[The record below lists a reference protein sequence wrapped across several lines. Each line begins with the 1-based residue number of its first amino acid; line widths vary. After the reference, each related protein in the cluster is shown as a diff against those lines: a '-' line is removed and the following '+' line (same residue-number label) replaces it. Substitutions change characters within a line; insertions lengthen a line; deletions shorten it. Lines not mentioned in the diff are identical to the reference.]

1 MCKNKILEKLLAIIL
16 IFTLTFANFAFITKS
31 YASSFA
37 EVIFGVTNDT
47 GSRNVEFDAYFEAG
61 GEQGTSVI
69 SDVNNKELFIN
80 VNLSVKKEG
89 YLKDAKIEVVE
100 ANDGEELNFDIRD
113 EISEQD
119 KVVQNQ
125 VVEENSN
132 VEENANTEEQNQM
145 EEQTQSDLPENS
157 AEEQKTIAEVAKE
170 QIEKNMQGVVDENEE
185 QENSANVEEIVEES
199 DAEEVEGTTIEEL
212 VDQEEHL
219 ENFEDNTLFF
229 SQIENGAVMN
239 LQIPIE
245 YRNEQ
250 YVREE
255 KASGESKVRFSGIYV
270 DEDGEEKEVSKEV
283 VLRVSWKDER
293 EVKLEEAATK
303 YITYEEGVIL
313 QTVERIDNKVEEN
326 TLPVKET
333 ELEIEVPVVKGE
345 KPSKITVVANTTE
358 GTNGLEAGEVVFGE
372 ENWEY
377 NEEENKLKI
386 KVNNEKRMVEVNEAE
401 GEYLQEGEKKEEERL
416 YNGSGVDEYL
426 VTYTYGNVEV
436 GEDEKVETNTKTIAR
451 MTTVSGIEE
460 EENKNIVTV
469 EKESK
474 YELEGTTGEIV
485 SINIENKKE
494 EISKAY
500 TYINYNNPGR
510 YEVEIPEEI
519 IVNISYKDIVELM
532 EVKDER
538 NVYVDKAGNEIE
550 TNDVYYKR
558 ISVSKENFEKI
569 LGETG
574 EIRVKDEAGN
584 VINVINKDS
593 EVNES
598 GNIEVGFGEK
608 HSRLSFEMTKPT
620 GEGNIVIRTVK
631 AVGDASVDKE
641 TYKNIDKIASETKME
656 AQYSYVE
663 GRVEVGR
670 IRTEERLTETVTEAT
685 LSIDRESLSTIE
697 TNTDVE
703 MRIKLN
709 NERETSDV
717 YGHSEFEIELPEY
730 VENVELT
737 NINLLYGEGLE
748 ISSSSVEGRKIRV
761 TLDGK
766 QEGINSGAL
775 TNGTNIVMNVNIKVN
790 MYAPAKEE
798 KVILRYTNSEAT
810 NYVDGGVKEVGIE
823 YSAPTGLVTV
833 NSISN
838 YNAEGSTVTSV
849 RQGKKE
855 GIIGVYGAGITAREE
870 LIVMNNN
877 RNTVSNVSI
886 LGRIAYK
893 GVKDLNSGEELGT
906 TIDTKLAGPIEVN
919 EQNRGSFLIYY
930 SENGEASKDL
940 KDENNGWTLEPANIE
955 TIKSY
960 LIVPA
965 EENYEMAENEILR
978 FAYNFVVP
986 ENLPHNEYAYSTFGI
1001 YYRNN
1006 SEVAKTNEFE
1016 TADIVGLTTGVG
1028 PELKLTVTP
1037 SKEQVKEYE
1046 EFYLDV
1052 VVENVGEIAAE
1063 NVNVEIYPKDKAR
1076 YFKYEANR
1084 NDIIAEENKVIET
1097 SAYEDLKIVSNF
1109 IIPNIEIGSSEKIRV
1124 YLIAN
1129 SLDYITDRNNGEQIR
1144 KESDIIEPTVTVT
1157 ADNFGKEEKGSAKI
1171 EVIQGEL
1178 SIKESIMNNEDLV
1191 KENAQISFFI
1201 NVENESNNIINN
1213 LEITKKLPNEFKLI
1227 ESSNEYEYD
1236 EKTRDLKWHFEKL
1249 EPRKTVSIKLIVETN
1264 KLEENVTEKKVET
1277 NTTAKGENTEIHTSN
1292 TVTVNIAKPILTI
1305 TQTST
1310 NEDTYIKEGETLKY
1324 TYNIRNDG
1332 KVNATSVNLSE
1343 VVPDGIGI
1351 TNINYVL
1358 NGSEVNRSGL
1368 IKDNINI
1375 TTNIDPGQELVVNL
1389 QAVALS
1395 LNGASEKSVTN
1406 YATLE
1411 SEETDSVTSN
1421 SITHIIEASDN
1432 NTEYEEKSSYTI
1444 PKNNIEKTYKISG
1457 TAWFDSNSDGA
1468 RSNNEELLNGITVKL
1483 IESESGIIQNT
1494 TKTNTSGTY
1503 EFSGVKA
1510 GSYLVIFEYD
1520 SDKYTVTTYQK
1531 EGVASNA
1538 NSDAILT
1545 TIDQSG
1551 KTKNGAVTDT
1561 IKIENGSIANIDIG
1575 LILINKFDLQLDKTI
1590 SKVVVQTSKETT
1602 TEEYDNVKLAKTD
1615 IAAKYLSGSTVFIE
1629 YTITVSNV
1637 GDIAG
1642 YVKKI
1647 VDYMPKDM
1655 QFNSSLESNKDWYTG
1670 SDGNIYS
1677 EKLSDKEL
1685 KPGESAILK
1694 LVLTKQMNEENTGIV
1709 NNIAEIY
1716 EDYNVLGVKDRNSTP
1731 GNKIQKENDISS
1743 ADVSILIKTGE
1754 KLIYASIIITTILLG
1769 SIVIFITYNKIVI
1782 SRRKWVI

>member
-1 MCKNKILEKLLAIIL
+1 MLKNKILEKLLAVFL
-16 IFTLTFANFAFITKS
+16 VFTLTFANFAFVSKS
-31 YASSFA
+31 YAASLA
-37 EVIFGVTNDT
+37 ETIFGGKSDT
-47 GSRNVEFDAYFEAG
+47 GSKNIEFEAYF
-61 GEQGTSVI
+61 GTEEEKNASVI
-69 SDVNNKELFIN
+69 SDVNNKELEISMDLN
-80 VNLSVKKEG
+80 VKEEG
-89 YLKDAKIEVVE
+89 YLKDAKIEITE
-100 ANDGEELNFDIRD
+100 AEEGKGLNFDLR
-113 EISEQD
+113 
-119 KVVQNQ
+119 
-125 VVEENSN
+125 
-132 VEENANTEEQNQM
+132 
-145 EEQTQSDLPENS
+145 
-157 AEEQKTIAEVAKE
+157 
-170 QIEKNMQGVVDENEE
+170 EK
-185 QENSANVEEIVEES
+185 
-199 DAEEVEGTTIEEL
+199 EEL
-212 VDQEEHL
+212 EEGIR
-219 ENFEDNTLFF
+219 NIEDNTVYLN
-229 SQIENGAVMN
+229 QIDKSSEIKI
-239 LQIPIE
+239 QIPIE
-245 YRNEQ
+245 YKNEQ
-250 YVREE
+250 YVKEE

-986 ENLPHNEYAYSTFGI
+986 ENLPHNENFIGTFGV

-1006 SEVAKTNEFE
+1006 SELSQDNEFE
-1016 TADIVGLTTGVG
+1016 IANIVGLTTGAG
-1028 PELKLTVTP
+1028 PELTVSISDAKEVVKENEEFSVTISVSNVGESIAEDVNIEVPIPAGSKYSRYDIDVENAIVNEGNDKLTV
-1037 SKEQVKEYE
+1037 SFEK
-1046 EFYLDV
+1046 L
-1052 VVENVGEIAAE
+1052 
-1063 NVNVEIYPKDKAR
+1063 
-1076 YFKYEANR
+1076 
-1084 NDIIAEENKVIET
+1084 
-1097 SAYEDLKIVSNF
+1097 
-1109 IIPNIEIGSSEKIRV
+1109 EIGQNVQLTV

-1129 SLDYITDRNNGEQIR
+1129 PLSITGEYA
-1144 KESDIIEPTVTVT
+1144 DTTTPTV
-1157 ADNFGKEEKGSAKI
+1157 
-1171 EVIQGEL
+1171 
-1178 SIKESIMNNEDLV
+1178 
-1191 KENAQISFFI
+1191 
-1201 NVENESNNIINN
+1201 N
-1213 LEITKKLPNEFKLI
+1213 L
-1227 ESSNEYEYD
+1227 
-1236 EKTRDLKWHFEKL
+1236 
-1249 EPRKTVSIKLIVETN
+1249 
-1264 KLEENVTEKKVET
+1264 
-1277 NTTAKGENTEIHTSN
+1277 TAKDLGAVLSDTSN
-1292 TVTVNIAKPILTI
+1292 TVQIEFAEFYISQEGPAYKIIEKPGNEVQYRTVVVNSSTETKNNVVVKTQLPEEFTFISATENGVYDEDSRVITWNLGDFKKLNSKNLDIKISVNDFDDNLGKKYVEISSKVKADNSDEYESNKIVTAIAKPILTI
-1305 TQTST
+1305 TQST
-1310 NEDTYIKEGETLKY
+1310 DTVNTYIKEGDTVN
-1324 TYNIRNDG
+1324 YNFIVKNEG
-1332 KVNATSVNLSE
+1332 GVTATSLKIE
-1343 VVPDGIGI
+1343 DQIPKGIVI
-1351 TNINYVL
+1351 TNVNYVV
-1358 NGSEVNRSGL
+1358 GGVEVNRPGNYADKL
-1368 IKDNINI
+1368 ELEVNIA
-1375 TTNIDPGQELVVNL
+1375 PGEEWKLNL
-1389 QAVALS
+1389 TGKAVS
-1395 LNGASEKSVTN
+1395 IGASDEQSATN
-1406 YATLE
+1406 YAVLSSDEIE
-1411 SEETDSVTSN
+1411 SITSN
-1421 SITHIIEASDN
+1421 SITHIIES
-1432 NTEYEEKSSYTI
+1432 TGLYENEEGESSSSSSNSNLLPTA
-1444 PKNNIEKTYKISG
+1444 KTYRISG
-1457 TAWFDSNSDGA
+1457 SAWEDKNQDGMRNSD
-1468 RSNNEELLNGITVKL
+1468 EKLLSSILVRLVDSQTGVVKQAITTDSQGKY
-1483 IESESGIIQNT
+1483 T
-1494 TKTNTSGTY
+1494 
-1503 EFSGVKA
+1503 FSGVQN
-1510 GSYLVIFEYD
+1510 GNYLVLFEYD
-1520 SDKYTVTTYQK
+1520 VSKYKVTAYQK
-1531 EGVASNA
+1531 EGVASNV
-1538 NSDAILT
+1538 NSDVIST
-1545 TIDQSG
+1545 TIEKDG
-1551 KTKNGAVTDT
+1551 KTVEGAVTDIIT
-1561 IKIENGSIANIDIG
+1561 VNSGSISDIDLG
-1575 LILINKFDLQLDKTI
+1575 LALASTFDLELQKGI
-1590 SKVVVQTSKETT
+1590 SKVTVQTSNGTT
-1602 TEEYDNVKLAKTD
+1602 SEEYHNVSLAKTD
-1615 IAAKYLSGSTVFIE
+1615 IGSKYLSSATVFVE
-1629 YTITVSNV
+1629 YTITVLNV
-1637 GDIAG
+1637 GDFSG
-1642 YVKKI
+1642 YAKKI
-1647 VDYMPKDM
+1647 VDYIPEGMT
-1655 QFNSSLESNKDWYTG
+1655 FNSTLGSNKDWYTG
-1670 SDGNIYS
+1670 SDGNLYTNVL
-1677 EKLSDKEL
+1677 ENKEL
-1685 KPGESAILK
+1685 KTGEMATVK
-1694 LVLTKQMNEENTGIV
+1694 LVLTKQTTEENIGII

-1716 EDYNVLGVKDRNSTP
+1716 EDYNTYGISDINSTP
-1731 GNKIQKENDISS
+1731 ANKAQGENDMSR
-1743 ADVSILIKTGE
+1743 ADMVIGVRTGE
-1754 KLIYASIIITTILLG
+1754 IFVYISIIIITILLG
-1769 SIVIFITYNKIVI
+1769 SIAIFVTHNKIVAAK
-1782 SRRKWVI
+1782 RKGGV